1 MENQVG
7 QMFIIGFEGKTV
19 TPQLEEFFRKY
30 KPGGVLLLSKNI
42 ESAEQLKK
50 LTKALQNLSLRE
62 TGLPLF
68 IAIDQE
74 GGIISR
80 VNFLQKKPLSQK
92 LKTQMKLT
100 RSA

>member
-80 VNFLQKKPLSQK
+80 VDFLQEKPPSQK